1 MTKIQEKQTNR
12 RREIIET
19 IIPLLEEKTFEEIS
33 VEDICKAADISVG
46 SFYHYFEKK
55 SDILAGLFTRIDS
68 FMEKDVY
75 PLLKKRD
82 EIENLRIFA
91 QSWIK
96 YIEGTGLDHSRLI
109 ATIDTTDLTLSGE
122 KRSSAAVLE
131 KIIQRGQ
138 EKGQITASQSPQQ
151 LAELFMI
158 ALRGLSKDWTSR
170 GAAYSLTGRGTVYI
184 EFMLKALEADSPK

>member
-19 IIPLLEEKTFEEIS
+19 IIPLLEEKSFEEIS
-33 VEDICKAADISVG
+33 VEDICNAADISIG

-68 FMEKDVY
+68 YMEKEVF
-75 PLLKKRD
+75 PQLKKRD
-82 EIENLRIFA
+82 EAENLRIFA

-96 YIEGTGLDHSRLI
+96 YIEGTGLEHSKLI
-109 ATIDTTDLTLSGE
+109 ATIDTTDLTISGE
-122 KRSSAAVLE
+122 KRSSAVVLE
-131 KIIQRGQ
+131 GIMRRGQ
-138 EKGQITASQSPQQ
+138 EKGRFTTEQSAEE

-170 GAAYSLTGRGTVYI
+170 NAAYSLTERGRIYI
-184 EFMLKALEADSPK
+184 ELMLKALN

>member
-1 MTKIQEKQTNR
+1 MTKVQEKQTNR
-12 RREIIET
+12 RREIIEK

-33 VEDICKAADISVG
+33 VEDICTAADISIG

-68 FMEKDVY
+68 YMEKEVF

-82 EIENLRIFA
+82 EAENLRIFA
-91 QSWIK
+91 QSWLK
-96 YIEGTGLDHSRLI
+96 YIEGTGLEHSKLI

-122 KRSSAAVLE
+122 KRSSTEVLE
-131 KIIQRGQ
+131 KIMRRGQ
-138 EKGQITASQSPQQ
+138 DKGSFTTEQTAEE

-170 GAAYSLTGRGTVYI
+170 NAAYSLTDRGSVYI
-184 EFMLKALEADSPK
+184 ELMLKALNK

>member
-12 RREIIET
+12 RREIIDT
-19 IIPLLEEKTFEEIS
+19 IIPLLEERSFEEIS

-68 FMEKDVY
+68 FMERDVY

-91 QSWIK
+91 SNWLK
-96 YIEGTGLDHSRLI
+96 YIEGTGLEHSRLI

-122 KRSSAAVLE
+122 KRSSAEVLE
-131 KIIQRGQ
+131 KIMQRGQ
-138 EKGQITASQSPQQ
+138 EKGQVTAGQPPQE

-170 GAAYSLTGRGTVYI
+170 SAAYSLTGRGAVYI
-184 EFMLKALEADSPK
+184 EFMLKALSAND